1 MRDPKERLRDILQA
15 IEAID
20 RYRACERGE
29 FDQNEMLQ
37 VWFLRHLQIIGE
49 AARHVPD
56 EVRGMAPDIPWNK
69 IIGMRNILVHGYF
82 TIDLDIVWDAVQQDV
97 PLLKSAVVALLKQ
110 LETQA

>member
-1 MRDPKERLRDILQA
+1 MRDPKERLQDILQA

-56 EVRGMAPDIPWNK
+56 EARGMAPDIPWNK

-97 PLLKSAVVALLKQ
+97 PLLKPAVVALLKQ
-110 LETQA
+110 LEAQA

>member
-37 VWFLRHLQIIGE
+37 VWFLRHFYW
-49 AARHVPD
+49 RDVPD
-56 EVRGMAPDIPWNK
+56 EVRGMAPDILATLCS
-69 IIGMRNILVHGYF
+69 R
-82 TIDLDIVWDAVQQDV
+82 
-97 PLLKSAVVALLKQ
+97 LKLCA
-110 LETQA
+110 

>member
-82 TIDLDIVWDAVQQDV
+82 TIDLDIVWDAVQQDA
-97 PLLKSAVVALLKQ
+97 PLLKPAVVALLKQ
-110 LETQA
+110 LEAQA

>member
-97 PLLKSAVVALLKQ
+97 PLLNPAVVALLKQ